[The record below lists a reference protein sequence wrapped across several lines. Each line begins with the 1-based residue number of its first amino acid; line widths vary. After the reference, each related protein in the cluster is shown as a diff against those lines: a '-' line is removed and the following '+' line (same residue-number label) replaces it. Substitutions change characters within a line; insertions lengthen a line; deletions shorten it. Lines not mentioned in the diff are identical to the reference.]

1 MTPRIPAARRLA
13 VPLRITASRRRL
25 LIGGFTM
32 VEALV
37 AFAIGGFGLMA
48 VARLHANLVGVSD
61 QAKQLGEATMIG
73 ERKIEELRSFQQL
86 TAATGAQLA
95 AGQWGYSN
103 VASGTQ
109 SVTGTNTTY
118 ALAWNVAD
126 AAGGAAYK
134 TVAVTVGWTD
144 RQNNARNVN
153 LSGIVAGSNPTT
165 SLGMVVPPAGT
176 PVRKP
181 KNRDL
186 NVPVPATDL
195 GNGTS
200 AFTPPGAATSVH
212 IVFNNLS
219 GIVTQVCT
227 GAGAAYV
234 SWTCSNVTAYLVSG
248 FVAVDNQAHASINSP
263 MTFSISVTLGTF
275 DMCYSDSGA
284 GTKTYP
290 GFATYTCLVY
300 PDATTSPARWS
311 GIGSMAITGITL
323 GVSASDDRI
332 CRYTGDYDASGAID
346 NAEHPAAYAGV
357 NESLENQ
364 NFIVMKGSA
373 ACPPGAVQHQP

>member
-1 MTPRIPAARRLA
+1 MNPCIPASRCSVVTAR
-13 VPLRITASRRRL
+13 VPASRRRL

-103 VASGTQ
+103 IVSGSQ

-118 ALAWNVAD
+118 TLTWNSAD
-126 AAGGAAYK
+126 ATGGAVYK
-134 TVAVTVGWTD
+134 TVAVSVAWTD

-186 NVPVPATDL
+186 NVPVPAIDL

-200 AFTPPGAATSVH
+200 AFTPPGAATSLH

-227 GAGAAYV
+227 GVGAASA

-248 FVAVDNQAHASINSP
+248 FVALDNQAHATINSP
-263 MTFSISVTLGTF
+263 MTFSIAVTLGTF
-275 DMCYSDSGA
+275 GTCYSDSGA
-284 GTKTYP
+284 GTKTYA
-290 GFATYTCLVY
+290 GFVTYTCLVY
-300 PDATTSPARWS
+300 PDTATSPARWS
-311 GIGSMAITGITL
+311 GIGTMAITGITL
-323 GVSASDDRI
+323 GVSSSDDKI
-332 CRYTGDYDASGAID
+332 CRYSGDYDASGAID

-357 NESLENQ
+357 IESLENQ
-364 NFIVMKGSA
+364 NFIVMKGNA
-373 ACPPGAVQHQP
+373 ACPSGTVQHQP